1 MSGSSTVVLGRA
13 GRLAASLPGPTK
25 LCVAPL
31 TENRPGPLKTM
42 SAPSSVTLPP
52 TACKVT
58 RWLPRIS
65 MPSADEV
72 TVMSWP
78 ASASRMSVCACN
90 ETGACAEMA
99 RIGPCCANTL
109 ADRAETAACS
119 PACSTALAGVARFNE
134 FGASPK
140 RWGPLMRS
148 TGASPV
154 RWPLAALPAAWP
166 LTCGV

>member
-1 MSGSSTVVLGRA
+1 
-13 GRLAASLPGPTK
+13 
-25 LCVAPL
+25 
-31 TENRPGPLKTM
+31 M

-90 ETGACAEMA
+90 ETGACAEKA

-109 ADRAETAACS
+109 ADRAETAAYVC
-119 PACSTALAGVARFNE
+119 
-134 FGASPK
+134 
-140 RWGPLMRS
+140 
-148 TGASPV
+148 
-154 RWPLAALPAAWP
+154 
-166 LTCGV
+166 